1 MSSSQT
7 HGCFYLRDHCQ
18 ADSMDYFLWTPKSD
32 THVQRCPSVPED
44 VSSLRPS
51 TATSWKPKR
60 NGEPD
65 FRHEPSSIVSPDSCL
80 GLPTSSAALHP
91 AAVAASVTRVQ
102 SVGTAR
108 SLGQFVSC
116 RNEFTSDTRSFCIFY
131 SLKRWDNCLS
141 AS

>member
-1 MSSSQT
+1 MLLSEGPLSSRQ
-7 HGCFYLRDHCQ
+7 HGLFPVDTQVRHTCPKMPICSKGCL
-18 ADSMDYFLWTPKSD
+18 FLKTFHGHELETQEK
-32 THVQRCPSVPED
+32 R
-44 VSSLRPS
+44 R
-51 TATSWKPKR
+51 TS
-60 NGEPD
+60 D
-65 FRHEPSSIVSPDSCL
+65 FRHEPFSIVSPDSCL
-80 GLPTSSAALHP
+80 GLPTSSAVLHP
-91 AAVAASVTRVQ
+91 AAVAAAVTRVQ